1 MSLAPETAHA
11 ERDLQHKHAEPAS
24 SSGPAISDALASP
37 LGGVLSAVAG
47 NGSGNR
53 GRVLT
58 SPIMRQRTSTEARV
72 LVMRRLQQGMG
83 NYKAQH
89 LIAQLS
95 RRAVVQ
101 RECACGGTCS
111 SCQQKA
117 AEEPSDSEL
126 VQRQASGESG
136 QPPATGI
143 VPTDS
148 PGHPLDRSTR
158 AFMESRFGE
167 DFSDVRVHADAQA
180 GQSADAMAANAY
192 TTGRDIYFAA
202 GKYAPNTREGQHLI
216 AHELTHTVQQENAG
230 LQAGSTTQARSAV
243 VGDAD
248 SPMERE
254 AEQVADSVMTQPS
267 GQTVAISRDAKAPV
281 RRGLAGDIWDAT
293 GGRVVH
299 YIGDKVEGAVDA
311 VEDWIVSK
319 IEKYAPGLLKLLRM
333 GIVDFLKEKIT
344 EGFDSIFGR
353 VVSKVKKEG
362 FLGAAADIIGEHTAS
377 VSKAASGLLA
387 GACDAFAHAAGAV
400 TSLVKGIVGPVFDG
414 VKKVAS
420 AVGDFFGWIWEHIGA
435 PVWEAIKSV
444 AGTVW
449 NWIEEKAKWIWDKTA
464 PIRELVGRAWN
475 WIKKQFGVAW
485 DSGAG
490 VLDWL
495 KEKAKAAWDKVYE
508 FTKPIHG
515 ALKVIGGALL
525 LISPIGPIIAIWKGA
540 PLLWDAL
547 TWLYAQWKKTDFIVL
562 ARQALTEHILPAIAS
577 GAQKAAEL
585 IESAATWIAEKV
597 DSIDAALGGLLKAL
611 GVSSLLKLALA
622 TVQFVADSFRKF
634 ANWVRTGFLK
644 TLHKL
649 KEVLLKV
656 WAFVKPVLAFLVKL
670 AIVVT
675 NPILLP
681 IVITGYMWQLL
692 PNCFKPPI
700 IDFILDLLIAVV
712 RALPTFKVL
721 GEAWPA
727 TKTKILA
734 TLTELRQSS
743 VEKKIEASNR
753 AARIMSGDDL
763 DWVGNLLSAMIKVPD
778 YIEGQFEE
786 ELIGMDL
793 TEPLPFERATAPK
806 PADLAVQGAVAGSMP
821 VSDAAVLGNPS
832 LAEGQIGV
840 DHIADFMPEPE
851 LVADLQAQGGEKEF
865 RGPDDPART
874 IKGIQ
879 TELSGGGAQ
888 GDMTAPAGDLSG
900 AVPQKPMSEMSTDEQ
915 LEQFMN
921 QPAPNTCTQEKSAKS
936 EGGGSIPEELKIGP
950 LTRAQRARYLL
961 HQIGQG
967 IKTWFNCNSYW
978 LIPAIIGVIAVLV
991 ALEILTG
998 GAVTA
1003 ALPEILDIMAAIMI
1017 GVAAV
1022 RAAAY
1027 VAEYVGKAIA
1037 GEIVGAAKS
1046 LARGLAIVAIEL
1058 IFALLFNLDKVI
1070 KTLKQGLKATAEA
1083 AAKAAKA
1090 AVKGT
1095 VESVEE
1101 LGRIGVKGVKTAG
1114 KNIAGFGRAIVKN
1127 GKLLLE
1133 GIGEGFAKG
1142 IRKVEELFER
1152 LWNKLR
1158 FKAFRIRLSGGW
1170 FTLEGEINP
1179 WILLAKGKIK
1189 WIEDASILEG
1199 KGGKLGE
1206 KVLAKSGKEVLE
1218 GLLVGF
1224 SKAKPDYRKIIDLF
1238 LEEAVSK
1245 LNVIHH
1251 AIEQQVLKRF
1261 PRLFTLEEIHEAANL
1276 RTILKGAFNSEVHLS
1291 KIRMLWNDFYE
1302 VLKDAKLPK
1311 ENARQAFANFRE
1323 FVDEYIEGMK
1333 QFMATN
1339 KDALKAE
1346 AAGDKEALRALLAA
1360 ESQRLLKGTQKAAEG
1375 AVDSAR
1381 VVAASQ

>member
-1 MSLAPETAHA
+1 MSFAPETAPA
-11 ERDLQHKHAEPAS
+11 ERDLQHKHAELS
-24 SSGPAISDALASP
+24 SSGGPAISDGAASP
-37 LGGVLSAVAG
+37 LGAVLSALAPAG
-47 NGSGNR
+47 SDSG
-53 GRVLT
+53 GRVLS
-58 SPIMRQRTSTEARV
+58 SPIMRQRTPSEARV

-95 RRAVVQ
+95 RTAMVQ

-117 AEEPSDSEL
+117 AEEQSESEL
-126 VQRQASGESG
+126 VQRQVSGESD
-136 QPPATGI
+136 QPPATGVI
-143 VPTDS
+143 PTDS
-148 PGHPLDRSTR
+148 PGHPLDRNTR

-167 DFSDVRVHADAQA
+167 DFSDVRVHTDAQA
-180 GQSADAMAANAY
+180 GKSADALAANAY

-202 GKYAPNTREGQHLI
+202 GKYAPSTRDGQHLI

-230 LQAGSTTQARSAV
+230 LPAGSTTQARSAV

-248 SPMERE
+248 SPMEHE
-254 AEQVADSVMTQPS
+254 AEQVADSVLTQPS
-267 GQTVAISRDAKAPV
+267 GRTVSISRDAKAPV
-281 RRGLAGDIWDAT
+281 RRGIAGDIWDAT
-293 GGRVVH
+293 GGRVVN
-299 YIGDKVEGAVDA
+299 YVGDKVEGAIDA
-311 VEDWIVSK
+311 AEDWIISK

-344 EGFDSIFGR
+344 EGFDSIFGG
-353 VVSKVKKEG
+353 VVSKVRKEG
-362 FLGAAADIIGEHTAS
+362 FLGAAADIIGEHTSS

-400 TSLVKGIVGPVFDG
+400 VSLIKGIVGPVFDG

-435 PVWEAIKSV
+435 PVWDAIKSV

-464 PIRELVGRAWN
+464 PIRDLFGRAWN

-485 DSGAG
+485 DSGTG

-515 ALKVIGGALL
+515 ALKVIGGVLL
-525 LISPIGPIIAIWKGA
+525 LLSPIGPIIAIWKGA

-597 DSIDAALGGLLKAL
+597 EAIDAALGGLLKAL
-611 GVSSLLKLALA
+611 GVSSLLKLALSA
-622 TVQFVADSFRKF
+622 VRFVADSFRKF

-656 WAFVKPVLAFLVKL
+656 WAFVKPILTFLLKL

-721 GEAWPA
+721 GEAWPP
-727 TKTKILA
+727 TKAKMLA
-734 TLTELRQSS
+734 TLTELRNSS

-793 TEPLPFERATAPK
+793 TEPLPFERATEAK
-806 PADLAVQGAVAGSMP
+806 PADLAAQSAVAGTLPS
-821 VSDAAVLGNPS
+821 SDAAILSNPS

-840 DHIADFMPEPE
+840 DHVADMELDPE
-851 LVADLQAQGGEKEF
+851 LVADLQSQGGEKEY

-874 IKGIQ
+874 IKRIQ

-888 GDMTAPAGDLSG
+888 GDMAAGDLSG
-900 AVPQKPMSEMSTDEQ
+900 AGPQKPMSQMSTDEQ

-998 GAVTA
+998 GAITA

-1158 FKAFRIRLSGGW
+1158 FKAFRIRLTGGW

-1199 KGGKLGE
+1199 KGGKIGE
-1206 KVLAKSGKEVLE
+1206 KVLAKSGKDVLE

-1311 ENARQAFANFRE
+1311 ENARQAFAHFRD
-1323 FVDEYIEGMK
+1323 FVDEYIEAMK
-1333 QFMATN
+1333 TFMATN

-1346 AAGDKEALRALLAA
+1346 AAGDKDALRALLAA
-1360 ESQRLLKGTQKAAEG
+1360 ESKRLLEGTKNAAQK

-1381 VVAASQ
+1381 VVGAAK